1 MTDDD
6 VLNRRVTAMA
16 GLLLAVFFLVGL
28 LLPGTPPKA
37 DDSVQKIT
45 VFLTD
50 KRSELLAGNFILG
63 LGGAAFLVFASGLRR
78 YLAAAGRDAD
88 GLAAA
93 AFAGAVAGVSLL
105 LAGAAVLNGI
115 AFEAAPAGGD
125 LVRAFFDTASSL
137 FAVAGLALFVFFAA
151 ASWAAARAGA
161 FPVWATW
168 LGAAAGVLQ
177 LLGGIALFAK
187 SGLFASGGAIAY
199 VAPLVSLVWTIGVCV
214 MLLRQAAG
222 VPTSASGSP

>member
-6 VLNRRVTAMA
+6 VFSRRLTAIA

-45 VFLTD
+45 AFLTD
-50 KRSELLAGNFILG
+50 KRSELLAGNFSLG
-63 LGGAAFLVFASGLRR
+63 LGGAAFLVFAGGLRR
-78 YLAAAGRDAD
+78 YLAAAGRDAG

-125 LVRAFFDTASSL
+125 LVRAFFDTAGSL
-137 FAVAGLALFVFFAA
+137 FAMAGFALFVFFV
-151 ASWAAARAGA
+151 ARRGQPPGPARSR
-161 FPVWATW
+161 
-168 LGAAAGVLQ
+168 
-177 LLGGIALFAK
+177 
-187 SGLFASGGAIAY
+187 SGPPGS
-199 VAPLVSLVWTIGVCV
+199 APLRVSSSCW
-214 MLLRQAAG
+214 AG
-222 VPTSASGSP
+222 SRCSPSPGSSPPGGQSRISP